1 MTNPTPPGVPARPG
15 PPAKAADTTRENPW
29 PVRALAQRMSEYV
42 AKAPAAWVEGQL
54 AQVRGHLRDLTPDD
68 VSALLRWEQDGDSR
82 PPFLTLLSNRLVTLD
97 AQNQ

>member
-1 MTNPTPPGVPARPG
+1 MT
-15 PPAKAADTTRENPW
+15 
-29 PVRALAQRMSEYV
+29 
-42 AKAPAAWVEGQL
+42 L
-54 AQVRGHLRDLTPDD
+54 AQVRGHLRELTPDD